1 MTQTGRIRTDGAT
14 LYYER
19 RGSGPALLMISGG
32 GGDAA
37 YYSGVGD
44 ALADAYTVLTYD
56 RRGNSRSTVDDRSLP
71 MSIAEQS
78 ADALA
83 VLAHHDLES
92 AVVFGGSGGA
102 LIGLDLTARSPASVQ
117 GLIAH
122 EPPVLPLL
130 TDADRALFEEIYEI
144 SRREGPLQAWVRFVT
159 TVDHADSPALV
170 RSPFGRR
177 LVTGATRAGRAAF
190 RYGPRSLREVSRF
203 LGNSEYLMSREVGPF
218 LEFEPDFAA
227 LKASGVPIV
236 VGVGAESRP
245 YYPARGGEV
254 VAARLG
260 VPVVEFPGPH
270 AGYAEKPAEFAVTL
284 RKVLADMKE
293 PAH

>member
-14 LYYER
+14 LYHER

-32 GGDAA
+32 GGDAG

-44 ALADAYTVLTYD
+44 HLADAYTVLTYD

-71 MSIAEQS
+71 MTMAEQV

-102 LIGLDLTARSPASVQ
+102 LIGLDLTARSPAAVQ

-122 EPPVLPLL
+122 EPPVLSLL
-130 TDADRALFEEIYEI
+130 TDADRALFAEIEEV
-144 SRREGPLQAWVRFVT
+144 SRREGPLPAWVRFVSSI
-159 TVDHADSPALV
+159 DRPQSPALV

-177 LVTGATRAGRAAF
+177 LLAGAVRAGRAAF
-190 RYGPRSLREVSRF
+190 RYGPLPLREVGRF
-203 LGNSEYLMSREVGPF
+203 MGNSEYLMSREVGPF
-218 LEFEPDFAA
+218 LTFEPDFAA

-236 VGVGAESRP
+236 VGVGVESRP
-245 YYPARGGEV
+245 YYPARGGEA
-254 VAARLG
+254 VAERLG
-260 VPVVEFPGPH
+260 VPVVEFPGLH

-284 RKVLADMKE
+284 REVLAGLRE
-293 PAH
+293 PAR

>member
-32 GGDAA
+32 GGDAG
-37 YYSGVGD
+37 YHSEVGD
-44 ALADAYTVLTYD
+44 RLADAYTVLTYD
-56 RRGNSRSTVDDRSLP
+56 RRGNSRSTVDDPSLP
-71 MSIAEQS
+71 MRMAEQR

-102 LIGLDLTARSPASVQ
+102 LIGMDLTARSPASVQ

-122 EPPVLPLL
+122 EPPVLSLL
-130 TDADRALFEEIYEI
+130 TDADRALFEEINEI
-144 SRREGPLQAWVRFVT
+144 SRREGPLQAWLRFVT
-159 TVDHADSPALV
+159 TVDHPESPVLV

-177 LVTGATRAGRAAF
+177 LVVGAARVGRAAF
-190 RYGPRSLREVSRF
+190 RYGPRPLREVSRF
-203 LGNSEYLMSREVGPF
+203 LGNSEYLMSREMGPF

-227 LKASGVPIV
+227 LKSSGVPIV
-236 VGVGAESRP
+236 MGVGADSRP
-245 YYPARGGEV
+245 YYAARGGEL
-254 VAARLG
+254 VAERLG

-284 RKVLADMKE
+284 RQVLADMKE